1 MSNFRRNL
9 EPVVDEA
16 WCGKNCPHLKGK
28 NEQAYCKLCRK
39 ELEWYMGYWIA
50 ECDPKL
56 EEKEK
61 EV

>member
-1 MSNFRRNL
+1 L